1 MNKGINRENKDRLF
15 KFIFGNE
22 KNKAWT
28 LSLYNAVNG
37 SSYSDPEAIEFTTI
51 DDVLYMGMKND
62 ISFLIADIMN
72 IYEHQVTFNPNMP
85 MRFLIYLGMIYSKYT
100 ENNKHRMNLYS
111 TTLQKYPLPKLVCFY
126 NGLADTEDKM
136 ELRLTDAFD
145 TTKGEPDVEVKVTML
160 NINYGRNTELM
171 NSCQV
176 LQEYAWFV
184 ERIRKNQEETGELEK
199 AVALAISQMPDDALI
214 KSFIVANKAEVTRM
228 CITEYDE
235 AQTME
240 MFREEGRREGQKEGR
255 KEGRIEGRM
264 ELLFDFV
271 QQKIISTEEAA
282 RQAELTVEDFNRRM
296 ETYQKS

>member
-22 KNKAWT
+22 KNRAWT

-37 SSYSDPEAIEFTTI
+37 SSYKNPDEIEFTTI

-62 ISFLIADIMN
+62 ISFLITDIMN

-85 MRFLIYLGMIYSKYT
+85 MR
-100 ENNKHRMNLYS
+100 NKHRINLYS
-111 TTLQKYPLPKLVCFY
+111 TTLQKFPLPKLVCFY
-126 NGLADTEDKM
+126 NGLVEMKDQV

-145 TTKGEPDVEVKVTML
+145 TTIGEPDVEVKVTML
-160 NINYGRNTELM
+160 NINYGRNKKLL

-176 LQEYAWFV
+176 LQEYAWFI
-184 ERIRKNQEETGELEK
+184 ERIRINQEVTGELEE
-199 AVALAISQMPDDALI
+199 AVEQAISQMSDEALI
-214 KSFIVANKAEVTRM
+214 KPFILANKAEVKRM

-235 AQTME
+235 AQTMA
-240 MFREEGRREGQKEGR
+240 MFKEEGRAEGR
-255 KEGRIEGRM
+255 AEGRM

-271 QQKIISTEEAA
+271 QRKIISVEEAA
-282 RQAELTVEDFNRRM
+282 KQANLTVEDFNRKM
-296 ETYQKS
+296 EICRNS

>member
-22 KNKAWT
+22 KNRAWT

-37 SSYSDPEAIEFTTI
+37 SSYKNPDEIEFTTI

-62 ISFLIADIMN
+62 ISFLITDIMN

-85 MRFLIYLGMIYSKYT
+85 MRYLIYLGMIYSKYT
-100 ENNKHRMNLYS
+100 ENNKHRINLYS
-111 TTLQKYPLPKLVCFY
+111 TTLQKFPLPKLVCFY
-126 NGLADTEDKM
+126 NGLVEMKDQV

-145 TTKGEPDVEVKVTML
+145 TTIGEPDVEVKVTML
-160 NINYGRNTELM
+160 NINYGRNKKLL

-176 LQEYAWFV
+176 LQEYAWFI
-184 ERIRKNQEETGELEK
+184 ERIRINQEVTGELEE
-199 AVALAISQMPDDALI
+199 AVEQAISQMSDEALI
-214 KSFIVANKAEVTRM
+214 KPFILANKAEVKRM

-235 AQTME
+235 AQTMA
-240 MFREEGRREGQKEGR
+240 MFKEEGRAEGR
-255 KEGRIEGRM
+255 AEGRM

-271 QQKIISTEEAA
+271 QRKIISVEEAA
-282 RQAELTVEDFNRRM
+282 KQANLTVEDFNRKM
-296 ETYQKS
+296 EICRNS